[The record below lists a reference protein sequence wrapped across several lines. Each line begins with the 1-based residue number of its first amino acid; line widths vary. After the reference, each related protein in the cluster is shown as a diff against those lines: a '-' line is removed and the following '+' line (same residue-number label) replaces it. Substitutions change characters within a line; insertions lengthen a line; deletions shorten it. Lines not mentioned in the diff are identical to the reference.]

1 MKTKI
6 LIIYYFLAFS
16 ILFSQTSI
24 NEISEKYKS
33 QNDWGK
39 YFDESGVEGTF
50 ILYNLNEDSLKVY
63 NQERAEKQFLP
74 ASTFKILNS
83 LISLEVKAVKDEN
96 EIIKWDG
103 VKRFYDAWNQDQNMK
118 SAIKISCVWF
128 YQELARRVG
137 REKMQYY
144 LDTCN
149 YGNSKMGDKIDT
161 FWLEGDIR
169 ISAKEQI
176 KFLTNFLNKTLPFS
190 DRNFEIVKN
199 IMLIDSTD
207 KYKYYA
213 KTGWTARVE
222 REIGWYVGFVERLGE
237 TWIFAINIDM
247 NGIDDAKYRIE
258 ITESILKQEGILN

>member
-1 MKTKI
+1 MNKIAKI
-6 LIIYYFLAFS
+6 LVLIIIQVSSLIAQLNNDKVF
-16 ILFSQTSI
+16 IE
-24 NEISEKYKS
+24 NENWSEFYNSAKV
-33 QNDWGK
+33 N
-39 YFDESGVEGTF
+39 GTF
-50 ILYNLNEDSLKVY
+50 VLTKLNSDSIFCFNK
-63 NQERAEKQFLP
+63 NRTDSSFLP
-74 ASTFKILNS
+74 ASTFKIINS
-83 LISLEVKAVKDEN
+83 LISLETKAIEDEN

-103 VKRFYDAWNQDQNMK
+103 QKRFLENWNQDQNLR
-118 SAIKISCVWF
+118 SAIKYSCVWF

-137 REKMQYY
+137 KEKMQYY
-144 LDTCN
+144 LDVCN